1 MGGSASRGSE
11 RINRIFSEK
20 IFSESD
26 QRPDGDLDFLPLAR
40 RGGLIY
46 FTGGLICYIRG
57 LNYYIGG
64 LIFLVR
70 GLIYYI
76 WGLKLCLHLM
86 T

>member
-40 RGGLIY
+40 EIK
-46 FTGGLICYIRG
+46 I
-57 LNYYIGG
+57 
-64 LIFLVR
+64 
-70 GLIYYI
+70 
-76 WGLKLCLHLM
+76 
-86 T
+86 

>member
-40 RGGLIY
+40 IVK
-46 FTGGLICYIRG
+46 
-57 LNYYIGG
+57 LNFHTSRVSISTVLPKAFDLSMVY
-64 LIFLVR
+64 
-70 GLIYYI
+70 
-76 WGLKLCLHLM
+76 
-86 T
+86 